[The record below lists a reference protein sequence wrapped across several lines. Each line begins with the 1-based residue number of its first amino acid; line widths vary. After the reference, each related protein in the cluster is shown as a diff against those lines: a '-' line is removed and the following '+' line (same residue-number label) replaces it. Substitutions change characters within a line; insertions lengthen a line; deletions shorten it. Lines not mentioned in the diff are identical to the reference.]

1 MAATLSE
8 KAKGKLRAVD
18 PTATD
23 EPVSKALTIR
33 FTEGIPKPNRALLLQ
48 RVVSCRWAV
57 ARKPTFGFAPEIAAR

>member
-33 FTEGIPKPNRALLLQ
+33 FTEGIPDLTIEVVVNDTVKDIKNRVCASLRETCHSLTLM
-48 RVVSCRWAV
+48 
-57 ARKPTFGFAPEIAAR
+57 